1 MMELNGELYIPPV
14 PGRRFINGDTMIPWD
29 SEILQSFAELT
40 NITLI
45 TFHDLD
51 HIIPKGITFQVKVG
65 SYVCSDKQNH
75 EHTHEHDC
83 VHPINYYPWYIWTKA
98 GFKI

>member
-14 PGRRFINGDTMIPWD
+14 PGRRFINGDTMIAWD

-51 HIIPKGITFQVKVG
+51 HIRNVYEKGIAFQVKVG
-65 SYVCSDKQNH
+65 HYMCSDKQYH
-75 EHTHEHDC
+75 EQC